1 MMNTRLSMKSTPN
14 RKDRTDDLKTRSRK
28 SEVNY
33 NAKMKPVENW
43 TMSYPPEKMKDGT
56 DVSKRIEIN
65 RSKQIAADKRKA
77 KIQESNRRNKRN
89 TS

>member
-1 MMNTRLSMKSTPN
+1 
-14 RKDRTDDLKTRSRK
+14 
-28 SEVNY
+28 
-33 NAKMKPVENW
+33 
-43 TMSYPPEKMKDGT
+43 MKDGT